1 MGKKLIS
8 ALLVTILVLSI
19 GVTSIEA
26 AAEWLG
32 AIATNTHSSMLAPV
46 PFNTAPLN
54 PEFLTY
60 INSWKDGTRSS
71 NTLGGYNLG
80 KLPPS
85 VNMSYLSGQ
94 KIPLAQ
100 SSGLARTGTWYPESY
115 DLRDMGKVTPIK
127 AQGACGSC
135 WAFATYGALES
146 SLLPAET
153 WNFSENNLKN
163 THGFDNLPC
172 QGGNMY
178 ISAAYLARWSG
189 PVNASDD
196 PYDAHSDSS
205 PANLTVQKHVQ
216 DIYFIPDRSGPLD
229 NDNLKWAV
237 MNYGAVHTGMTWDS
251 AYYNKTFHTYY
262 YNGNTTPG
270 HDVAIVGWNDSF
282 DKNKFPT
289 TPPGDGAF
297 IVKNSWGTSWG
308 EDGYFYVSYYD
319 SKIGIWEGLASA
331 VYITEPTSN
340 YDHVYQYDPLG
351 WVNSG
356 GSGNGSDTEWFANV
370 FNATQNEQLAA
381 VSFYTEAINSQY
393 EIYVYKDPESGP
405 TSQDRYIEPTGTIP
419 VPGYH
424 TIQLSTKVPLTLGHK
439 FSVAVKLRTPGY
451 DYPVAMEGRVPG
463 YSSRAAANTG
473 QSYISTNGTTWD
485 DLTNHFE
492 NGTVCLKAFTTLA
505 PAPSLSV
512 TNARLVPNTARDF
525 EWNITNSGTADA
537 WVAPYANFYKPTAA
551 SGYAKIGNATVFQ
564 AWDGH
569 TSVPV
574 FPYKTLNWLL
584 VPAGRSI
591 TAYSRTVVPSDAK
604 WALFNVNTYYNG
616 GFQGWLYPSW
626 DKYVTL

>member
-8 ALLVTILVLSI
+8 ALLVTVLVLSI
-19 GVTSIEA
+19 GGTIMPA
-26 AAEWLG
+26 AAEWLKT
-32 AIATNTHSSMLAPV
+32 IATDTHGSAQAP
-46 PFNTAPLN
+46 FSIAPLN

-60 INSWKDGTRSS
+60 TNNWQDGTSGAK
-71 NTLGGYNLG
+71 TLGGYNLG
-80 KLPPS
+80 KLPPPIN
-85 VNMSYLSGQ
+85 VSYLRGQ
-94 KIPLAQ
+94 KIPLAEPN
-100 SSGLARTGTWYPESY
+100 GFTRAGAYPASY
-115 DLRDMGKVTPIK
+115 DLRDMGKVTPVK
-127 AQGACGSC
+127 NQGACGSC
-135 WAFATYGALES
+135 WAFATYAALES
-146 SLLPAET
+146 SLKPAET

-189 PVNASDD
+189 PVNANDD
-196 PYDAHSDSS
+196 PYDPSS
-205 PANLTVQKHVQ
+205 NISPPNLPVQKHVQ
-216 DIYFIPDRSGPLD
+216 DVYFLPDRGGPLD

-270 HDVAIVGWNDSF
+270 HDVAIVGWNDNF

-331 VYITEPTSN
+331 VYIAEPTSN

-405 TSQDRYIEPTGTIP
+405 TSQDKYIEPTGTIP

-424 TIQLSTKVPLTLGHK
+424 TIQLSTKVPLTPGHK

-485 DLTNHFE
+485 DLTNHLE

-505 PAPSLSV
+505 PAPSLSI

-525 EWNITNSGTADA
+525 EWNIANSGMADA

-604 WALFNVNTYYNG
+604 WAFFNANTYYNG